1 MHIISKKV
9 LRQFWG
15 KYPDSQIPL
24 TRWFKI
30 VDRESFSN
38 FASLRSVFP
47 SVDQVGDLTVFNI
60 GGNKYRLITSVHF
73 NRDKIYIRHVLTH
86 LEYDKGGWKK

>member
-1 MHIISKKV
+1 MHVISKKI

-30 VDRESFSN
+30 MDGQSFSN

-60 GGNKYRLITSVHF
+60 GGNKYRLIASVHF
-73 NRDKIYIRHVLTH
+73 NRDKIYIRHVLAH

>member
-1 MHIISKKV
+1 MHVISKKV
-9 LRQFWG
+9 LRQFWEN
-15 KYPDSQIPL
+15 YPDSQIPL
-24 TRWFKI
+24 MRWFKI
-30 VDRESFSN
+30 MNRQSFSN

-47 SVDQVGDLTVFNI
+47 SADQVGDLTIFNI
-60 GGNKYRLITSVHF
+60 GGNKYRLIASVHF

>member
-1 MHIISKKV
+1 M
-9 LRQFWG
+9 
-15 KYPDSQIPL
+15 
-24 TRWFKI
+24 
-30 VDRESFSN
+30 DRESFSN

-47 SVDQVGDLTVFNI
+47 SVDQVGDFTVFNI
-60 GGNKYRLITSVHF
+60 GGNKYRLIASVHF

>member
-1 MHIISKKV
+1 MHVISKKV
-9 LRQFWG
+9 LRQFWE

-24 TRWFKI
+24 TRWLKI
-30 VDRESFSN
+30 MDKQGFSN

-60 GGNKYRLITSVHF
+60 GGNKYRLIASVHF
-73 NRDKIYIRHVLTH
+73 NRDKIYIRYVLTH

>member
-9 LRQFWG
+9 LRQFWE

>member
-1 MHIISKKV
+1 MHVISKKI
-9 LRQFWG
+9 LRQFWE
-15 KYPDSQIPL
+15 KHPDSEIPL

-30 VDRESFSN
+30 LDSQSFSN

-47 SVDQVGDLTVFNI
+47 SADQVGDLTVFNI
-60 GGNKYRLITSVHF
+60 GGNKYRLIASVHF